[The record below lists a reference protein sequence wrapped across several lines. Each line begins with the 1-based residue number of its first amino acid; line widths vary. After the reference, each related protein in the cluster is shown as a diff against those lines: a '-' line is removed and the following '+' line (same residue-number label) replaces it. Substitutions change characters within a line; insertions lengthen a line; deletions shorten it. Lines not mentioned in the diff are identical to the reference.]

1 MAALQ
6 VLHLHWILI
15 CHGETLQYA
24 HTIYRTLLSWLLD
37 RLTPSNP
44 NNGDQRLCYPTWNHK
59 SAKWDA
65 FSEWIK
71 SQKNEASNCRRGSS
85 FLAFL
90 VYCPIQFRYEPFLP
104 IHWRISQLAKQSA
117 SDIIPLPTIGL
128 RSSVSLFSSAT
139 EREDARQGLES
150 LNREVTDPHDTS
162 QRLQQ
167 TLQDLQ
173 QLLQPDNVA
182 Q

>member
-1 MAALQ
+1 ME
-6 VLHLHWILI
+6 IN
-15 CHGETLQYA
+15 GYA
-24 HTIYRTLLSWLLD
+24 IQPGTTNQPNGMLSQ
-37 RLTPSNP
+37 N
-44 NNGDQRLCYPTWNHK
+44 
-59 SAKWDA
+59 
-65 FSEWIK
+65 
-71 SQKNEASNCRRGSS
+71 GSS
-85 FLAFL
+85 RRRMRPPTVDEALPFSPFSSI
-90 VYCPIQFRYEPFLP
+90 VPFNSGTNPFLP